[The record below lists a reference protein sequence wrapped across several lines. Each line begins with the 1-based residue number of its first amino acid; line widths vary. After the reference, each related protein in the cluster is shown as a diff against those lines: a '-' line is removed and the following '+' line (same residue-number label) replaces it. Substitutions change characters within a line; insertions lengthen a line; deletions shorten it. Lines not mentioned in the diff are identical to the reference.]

1 MEKIYIN
8 KLKGILV
15 YMETKIMKNMIVLR
29 NLPSNMVEEAF
40 VVFKDNVKIHKKEK
54 VEKNKFIEKE
64 DRPKSKEYIIK
75 EAEMIVQDYI
85 SRIEQREYEIG
96 SSNKKLREKY
106 KRLKALTIFFGMF
119 SSLSLLLILLR

>member
-1 MEKIYIN
+1 
-8 KLKGILV
+8 
-15 YMETKIMKNMIVLR
+15 METKIMKNMIVLR

-54 VEKNKFIEKE
+54 VEKNKFIQKDEKQ
-64 DRPKSKEYIIK
+64 KSKEYMIK

-85 SRIEQREYEIG
+85 SRIEQREFEIG

-106 KRLKALTIFFGMF
+106 KRLKALTIFLGMF
-119 SSLSLLLILLR
+119 SGLSLLLILLR